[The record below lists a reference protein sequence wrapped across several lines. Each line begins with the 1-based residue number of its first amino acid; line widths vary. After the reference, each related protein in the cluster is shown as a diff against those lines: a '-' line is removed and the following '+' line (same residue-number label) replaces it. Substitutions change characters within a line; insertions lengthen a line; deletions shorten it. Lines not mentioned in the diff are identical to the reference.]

1 MSKHFALI
9 GYPLTFSMSPDIYIP
24 WFRKYSIDA
33 TYEVTPL
40 KEEELENFFRN
51 QARNYLDG
59 INITTP
65 YKEKAI
71 KFVDELSDLA
81 KVTGSINCIK
91 RQGSRLIAD
100 NTDIYGFSEMV
111 SDVDFTDKKIIIVG
125 AGGAAISALYVLE
138 KYSPDVMNRTDR
150 NILGKKTIPYDP
162 SKLQNYDIIINATT
176 IALFSLLDFSLDQTI
191 LIDLNYKFIGEYKN
205 IPNIMTGEKML
216 LKQAEKAFKIWFG
229 L

>member
-24 WFRKYSIDA
+24 WFRKYNIDA
-33 TYEVTPL
+33 TYEVIPL
-40 KEEELENFFRN
+40 KEKELDNFFRN
-51 QARNYLDG
+51 QARNYFDG

-65 YKEKAI
+65 YKETAI

-81 KVTGSINCIK
+81 KMTGSINCIK
-91 RQGSRLIAD
+91 RQGNRLIAD

-111 SDVDFTDKKIIIVG
+111 SDIDFTGKTIIIVG
-125 AGGAAISALYVLE
+125 AGGAAISALHVLA
-138 KYSPDVMNRTDR
+138 KYNPDVMNRTDR
-150 NILGKKTIPYDP
+150 NVLGKKTISYEIL
-162 SKLQNYDIIINATT
+162 KLQNYDIIINATT
-176 IALFSLLDFSLDQTI
+176 IALFSLLDFSLDQKI
-191 LIDLNYKFIGEYKN
+191 LIDLNYKFTDEYKN

-216 LKQAEKAFKIWFG
+216 LKQAEKAFQIWFG